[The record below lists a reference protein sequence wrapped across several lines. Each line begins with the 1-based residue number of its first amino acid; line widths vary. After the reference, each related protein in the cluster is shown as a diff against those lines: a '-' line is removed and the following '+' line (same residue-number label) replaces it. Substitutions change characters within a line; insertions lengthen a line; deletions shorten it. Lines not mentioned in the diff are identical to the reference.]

1 MRLVDIA
8 QYVIRLPRWVKRRL
22 IFTVDVS
29 LCVLS
34 VWVAYFL
41 RLSVWVPLHG
51 PPFTAAMGSLALA
64 LPIFL
69 IMGIY
74 RPVFRHDEN
83 LSLAQILLASL
94 VYALAYCAVFTA
106 WSVPGV
112 PRTVGIIQPILLFV
126 FMVMVRI
133 GARQTLRAL
142 LDTDDGGRAMPRI
155 LIYGVGLSG
164 RQLAAAI
171 ASRREMK
178 VVGFLDDN
186 KALQGATINGI
197 RVHSPDRASDLVN
210 RLGVD
215 EVLLAIPSATQQRRN
230 EILAML
236 RELRIRIRTLP
247 DIMELALSSTRNG
260 DITNLNIADLLG
272 RDVVSPEHAT
282 IQANLTGCTVL
293 VTGAGGSIGSE
304 LCRQI
309 MAARP
314 AKLLLFDNSEYAL
327 YAIHRELELALASV
341 TEEAGGS
348 TQIIPLLGS
357 VQNEQRMEEV
367 IGCWRPSHVYHAA
380 AYKHVPL
387 VEHNPIQG
395 IVNNVLGTFN
405 VVSRC
410 IDHGVRHFVLVSTD
424 KAVRPTNV
432 MGATKRLAEMT
443 LQAVAQN
450 SGNTCVS
457 MVRFGNVLG
466 SSGSV
471 VPLFRQQIMNGG
483 PVTIT
488 DERITRFFMTIP
500 EAAQLVIQAGA
511 MATGGE
517 VFVLD
522 MGEPVRIVDL
532 ARNMIELSGLSVR
545 DEQNPMGDIELRF
558 VGLRPGE
565 KLYEELLIKDAPIAT
580 AHPRIRKA
588 MESFLPRDQLEL
600 HLRDMKD
607 AVARR
612 DAEGARRILQ
622 DAVKEYHPASDLV
635 DNVYLERK
643 RQEQEPATSAP
654 ALPVTD
660 LIHSSSK

>member
-8 QYVIRLPRWVKRRL
+8 SYVIRLPRRVKRQL

-34 VWVAYFL
+34 VWIAYFL
-41 RLSVWVPLHG
+41 RLSMWVPLHG
-51 PPFTAAMGSLALA
+51 PLFIATLGSLALA
-64 LPIFL
+64 LPIFV

-94 VYALAYCAVFTA
+94 VYALAYFTAFTA

-126 FMVMVRI
+126 LMVIVRI
-133 GARQTLRAL
+133 GARHALRAL
-142 LDTDDGGRAMPRI
+142 LELEEDGRAVPRI

-197 RVHSPDRASDLVN
+197 RVYPPDKALDLVS
-210 RLGVD
+210 RFAID
-215 EVLLAIPSATQQRRN
+215 EILLAIPSATQRRRN
-230 EILAML
+230 EIVAML
-236 RELRIRIRTLP
+236 RSLHIRIRTLP
-247 DIMELALSSTRNG
+247 DIMELALSSTRSG

-272 RDVVSPEHAT
+272 RDVVNPEHAI
-282 IQANLTGCTVL
+282 IQANLVGCTIL

-309 MAARP
+309 VAAKP

-327 YAIHRELELALASV
+327 YAIHRELTLASA
-341 TEEAGGS
+341 ENAGSGPEL
-348 TQIIPLLGS
+348 IPLLGS
-357 VQNEQRMEEV
+357 VQNEQRMQEV

-387 VEHNPIQG
+387 VEHNPLQG
-395 IVNNVLGTFN
+395 IVNNVFGTLN
-405 VVSRC
+405 VVSCC

-443 LQAVAQN
+443 LQALSQN

-511 MATGGE
+511 MASGGE

-522 MGEPVRIVDL
+522 MGEPIRIVDL

-545 DEQNPMGDIELRF
+545 DDDNPLGDIELQF

-565 KLYEELLIKDAPIAT
+565 KLYEELLIEDAPLAT
-580 AHPRIRKA
+580 PHPRIRKA
-588 MESFLPRDQLEL
+588 MEGFLPANQLEVYL
-600 HLRDMKD
+600 ERMRD
-607 AVARR
+607 AVRRR
-612 DAEGARRILQ
+612 DADGARQILQ
-622 DAVKEYHPASDLV
+622 EAVSEYRPNSGLV
-635 DNVYLERK
+635 DNVYLERQAQGK
-643 RQEQEPATSAP
+643 LHGE
-654 ALPVTD
+654 VTPTFPITN
-660 LIHSSSK
+660 LVRSSSE